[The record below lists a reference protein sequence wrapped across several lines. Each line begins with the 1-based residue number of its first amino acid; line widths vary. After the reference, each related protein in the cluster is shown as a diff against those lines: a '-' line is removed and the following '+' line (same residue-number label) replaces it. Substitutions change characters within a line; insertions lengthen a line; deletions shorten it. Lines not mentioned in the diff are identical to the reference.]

1 MTEIES
7 LLDLCKQSR
16 ENFAAA
22 AEKIK
27 VAQRV
32 FDRRNGDRWSAGKLK
47 EAKQTAKD
55 IALRNY
61 SEFSEEEKFL
71 FHSLFPEVSQ
81 KAFPVTLRE
90 PYNVTKGFELS
101 EISYW

>member
-1 MTEIES
+1 MTEIE
-7 LLDLCKQSR
+7 LLDICKKSQ

-27 VAQRV
+27 TAQLV
-32 FDRRNGDRWSAGKLK
+32 FNRRNGDRWSSDKLK
-47 EAKQTAKD
+47 EAKQTAKG

-61 SEFSEEEKFL
+61 AEFSEEEKFL

-81 KAFPVTLRE
+81 KAFPVTHRE
-90 PYNVTKGFELS
+90 PHNVTKGFELS